1 VDPNDRVPQILQF
14 GVFEVDLAQGELR
27 KHGRKIKLQE
37 RPFQLL
43 TALLER
49 PGQVVTREELIRRL
63 WSDALVDFDNGL
75 NIAAKKIREALDDD
89 AATPRYLETLP
100 RRGYRFIAPVQA
112 RPSASSVQPTEAPP
126 PTPPNPPRETVI
138 APQPAL
144 APALPRRRGIYGR
157 IAALIVI
164 LFLAVRI
171 YWLAT
176 SVRPASLV
184 QVVQLTQTGHI
195 ELGNGVATDGTRV
208 YFTQRDGGRWSL
220 AQVSVEGGTPLPL
233 PLPLEQPLSNPDI
246 LDISPDR
253 SNLLVAS
260 GAGLEEERTFWV
272 VPTVGGSPRRVGD
285 VAGHAGAWSRD
296 GNRIVFA
303 RGSALFL
310 VSSDGTNP
318 RKLLDT
324 RGIPYFIRWA
334 PPSRAD
340 VLRFSMLS
348 PNLGPRTLWEVSADG
363 TGLHPFLRDWHAGPA
378 EPDGDDD
385 GNWTANGNYYLF
397 RALRSRVSSVY
408 AIRANRRFPRA
419 FEGPPVQLYST
430 PLDFN
435 SLAPSPDSKRI
446 FFAAGQE
453 RRELVRYD
461 ARHSQFAPF
470 LSGVQGRWVSFSKD
484 GAWIAY
490 VTAPDDILWR
500 SRPDGSERLQL
511 TSPSVHASEPRW
523 SPDGTRIVFGGGPY
537 GHASRVYLVPSV
549 GGAPEPVTN
558 APLIDGD
565 ASWCADGNSLVFAR
579 RLPPGGSGQ
588 PGLYLTDLKTKSET
602 LLPGSETLTQPA
614 WSPDGRYIAATNRA
628 GSQILLLNVETRQWT
643 PLASGEGLGAPFWS
657 RDSKYVYYQESLAP
671 DQPIFRATI
680 GSTKKEKMQRVMSS
694 RQIPQSN
701 SIGYLLAGLAPDDS
715 PIATVIYTNSDIYAL
730 DVDLP

>member
-1 VDPNDRVPQILQF
+1 MDPNDRAPQILQF

-27 KHGRKIKLQE
+27 KHGQKIKLQE

-43 TALLER
+43 AALLER
-49 PGQVVTREELIRRL
+49 PGQVVTREELVRRL
-63 WSDALVDFDNGL
+63 WNDTLVDFDNGL

-89 AATPRYLETLP
+89 AATPRYVETLP
-100 RRGYRFIAPVQA
+100 RRGYRFIAPVQTRNIPA
-112 RPSASSVQPTEAPP
+112 PEAPP
-126 PTPPNPPRETVI
+126 AKQPGPQLVPTI
-138 APQPAL
+138 APPPPA
-144 APALPRRRGIYGR
+144 PPRRRGIYGR
-157 IAALIVI
+157 VAALIVV
-164 LFLAVRI
+164 LFLAGRL
-171 YWLAT
+171 YWIAT
-176 SVRPASLV
+176 SLRPARLV
-184 QVVQLTQTGHI
+184 QVVQLTQTGQI

-260 GAGLEEERTFWV
+260 GSGTEVERPFWV

-296 GNRIVFA
+296 GSRIVFA

-310 VSSDGTNP
+310 VASDGTDS

-324 RGIPYFIRWA
+324 PGIPYSIRWA

-348 PNLGPRTLWEVSADG
+348 PGLGPRTLWEVSSNGTEVSSNG
-363 TGLHPFLRDWHAGPA
+363 TGLHPFLRKWISAAA
-378 EPDGDDD
+378 EPDGDDN
-385 GNWTANGNYYLF
+385 GNWVVNGNYYLF

-408 AIRANRRFPRA
+408 SVRANRRFPRA
-419 FEGPPVQLYST
+419 FEGPPVQIYST
-430 PLDFN
+430 PLEFS
-435 SLAPSPDSKRI
+435 SLAPHPDGKRV

-461 ARHSQFAPF
+461 ARHGQSAQF

-484 GAWIAY
+484 GQWIAY
-490 VTAPDDILWR
+490 VTAPGDILWR
-500 SRPDGSERLQL
+500 SRPDGSQRLQL
-511 TSPSVHASEPRW
+511 TSPSMHASQPRW
-523 SPDGTRIVFGGGPY
+523 SPDGTQIVFGGGPV
-537 GHASRVYLVPSV
+537 GHASRVYVVPSA
-549 GGAPEPVTN
+549 GGAPEPVTD

-565 ASWCADGNSLVFAR
+565 ASWSADGNSLVFAR
-579 RLPPGGSGQ
+579 RLLPGASGQ
-588 PGLYLTDLKTKSET
+588 PGLYSMDRKTKKAT
-602 LLPGSETLTQPA
+602 LLAGSETLAQPA

-628 GSQILLLNVETRQWT
+628 GTQILLLNLDTRQWT
-643 PLASGEGLGAPFWS
+643 PLASGDGLGAPFWS
-657 RDSKYVYYQESLAP
+657 RDSKYVYYQEGLAP
-671 DQPIFRATI
+671 EQPIFRVAI
-680 GSTKKEKMQRVMSS
+680 GSAKKEKKERMMTSK
-694 RQIPQSN
+694 QIPQSN
-701 SIGYLLAGLAPDDS
+701 SIGYLLAGLGPDDA
-715 PIATVIYTNSDIYAL
+715 PIATVIYTNSDIDAL
-730 DVDLP
+730 EVELP